1 MFCFDRR
8 KGARGDEKRWAQHRA
23 EGPHQPAICVQ
34 PHRGGNDY
42 HRAQGIIRT
51 AGTEQQD

>member
-23 EGPHQPAICVQ
+23 EGPHQPATCVQ
-34 PHRGGNDY
+34 LHRGGNDY